1 MKKNKIACLIPA
13 RGGSTRIYNK
23 NIIKIN
29 NKSLISYALNSAIK
43 SKMFGDLKFTYPFY
57 MNHQIM
63 LE

>member
-1 MKKNKIACLIPA
+1 MQKNKIVCLIPA

-43 SKMFGDLKFTYPFY
+43 TKLVEKISDEIRNNNSF
-57 MNHQIM
+57 
-63 LE
+63 